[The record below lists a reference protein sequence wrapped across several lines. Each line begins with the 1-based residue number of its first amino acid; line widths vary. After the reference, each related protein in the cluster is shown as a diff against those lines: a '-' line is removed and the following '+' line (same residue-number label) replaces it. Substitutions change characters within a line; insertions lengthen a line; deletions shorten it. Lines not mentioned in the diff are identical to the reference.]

1 MSYSLNKTQLLGYL
15 GRNPEIV
22 TMGNGNRVAK
32 FSLATSD
39 RWTDHQTGEQR
50 EYTEWHNVVIYN
62 SGLISLLEKGNLKK
76 GSRIYLEGRNQTR
89 KYNDRNNIE
98 RSVTEIVIQQN
109 HGDMIPYLDG
119 GRDEKATLEQN

>member
-15 GRNPEIV
+15 GRDPEILD
-22 TMGNGNRVAK
+22 MRNGNRVAK

-50 EYTEWHNVVIYN
+50 EYTEWHNIVIYN
-62 SGLISLLEKGNLKK
+62 SGLIALLEKGNLKK
-76 GSRIYLEGRNQTR
+76 GSRVYLEGRNQTR
-89 KYNDRNNIE
+89 KYNDRNNVE

-119 GRDEKATLEQN
+119 GRDDKAALEQN

>member
-62 SGLISLLEKGNLKK
+62 SSLISLLEKGNLKK

>member
-15 GRNPEIV
+15 GRDPEIV

-39 RWTDHQTGEQR
+39 RWTDSQTGEQR
-50 EYTEWHNVVIYN
+50 ESTEWHNVVIYN
-62 SGLISLLEKGNLKK
+62 SGLIALLEKGNLKK

-89 KYNDRNNIE
+89 KYNDRNNVE

-109 HGDMIPYLDG
+109 QGDMIPYLDG
-119 GRDEKATLEQN
+119 GRDEKAC